1 MKSLVLKLALSCL
14 FSFVVVSTVNCNILS
29 GNIRPHIQ
37 DQDGVGKEMVYVV
50 LNIGRIVGNMVFTI
64 DDDLVISAPG
74 HVMSGP
80 EEKPTFWKNPGVSTI
95 FFGVIVLFFLMF
107 FMLFK
112 GKIANLFGIKS
123 KVQSP

>member
-29 GNIRPHIQ
+29 RNIRPHIQ
-37 DQDGVGKEMVYVV
+37 DQDGVGKEMAYVV

-64 DDDLVISAPG
+64 DDDISISTPG
-74 HVMSGP
+74 HVMLAS
-80 EEKPTFWKNPGVSTI
+80 EEKPTFWNNHGLIAI
-95 FFGVIVLFFLMF
+95 FFGVIGLFFLIF

-112 GKIANLFGIKS
+112 GTIASLFGIKS
-123 KVQSP
+123 KV